1 MSNSILHPWFSFWH
15 LLLYSKVILGMDTY
29 FRGKSWLVCSKI
41 MAQSPLPMI
50 DLKFPELRQL
60 MQGILLVTFIDG
72 DVDMV
77 TKWIQSKT
85 EMKSFIPQLGEFFL
99 FPCCSKQEKKS
110 SLGCHL
116 NRLLPYFWLLLAAIL
131 VGWSWYCEEQNK
143 IMEET
148 NQPWICCDLFF

>member
-1 MSNSILHPWFSFWH
+1 
-15 LLLYSKVILGMDTY
+15 MDTY

-99 FPCCSKQEKKS
+99 FPCCSKQEKKKVV
-110 SLGCHL
+110 LGAILIGCYL
-116 NRLLPYFWLLLAAIL
+116 TFDYSWLL
-131 VGWSWYCEEQNK
+131 S
-143 IMEET
+143 
-148 NQPWICCDLFF
+148 